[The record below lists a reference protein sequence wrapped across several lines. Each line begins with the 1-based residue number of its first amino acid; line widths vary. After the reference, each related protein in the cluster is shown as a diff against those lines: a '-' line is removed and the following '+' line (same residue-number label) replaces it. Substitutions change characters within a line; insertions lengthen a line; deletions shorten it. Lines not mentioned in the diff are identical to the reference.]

1 MKKTLF
7 SLPEHALL
15 HALTTLCIGV
25 GSAYPLSLALG
36 LAAPLSLF
44 LGCCA
49 LVTLLFF
56 LFDCVP
62 RLRALAY
69 PALLAAMAA
78 LVFAYRAQL
87 PAIGAALITA
97 GTLVMVL

>member
-36 LAAPLSLF
+36 LVAPLSLL
-44 LGCCA
+44 LGCGA
-49 LVTLLFF
+49 LVTLLAICGLTHHDSYFDIAVIMGLKFF
-56 LFDCVP
+56 VPFLCILFYMVTG
-62 RLRALAY
+62 LA
-69 PALLAAMAA
+69 
-78 LVFAYRAQL
+78 
-87 PAIGAALITA
+87 
-97 GTLVMVL
+97 